1 MCGDVRLYAC
11 VLSFSCVVLCSAPV
25 CWLFAVHSCVGSVKS
40 IGKYSVYHSSVCCIS
55 IGRRLICCMC
65 AVCLCVVRMCV
76 VRVLSFRVLY
86 VCRACVGLCVV
97 CLLSILCVVCVL
109 SVKCVVCLP
118 SVRAFAL
125 RHPSL
130 CYLCVRMWLG
140 VPLFFPSHVCST
152 SVCLSVYR

>member
-1 MCGDVRLYAC
+1 MCGYVRLYVC

-40 IGKYSVYHSSVCCIS
+40 IGKYSVYHLSMFCIS
-55 IGRRLICCMC
+55 IGHRLICCMC

-97 CLLSILCVVCVL
+97 CLLSILCIVCVYCL
-109 SVKCVVCLP
+109 FSVLCVCRP
-118 SVRAFAL
+118 SVRL
-125 RHPSL
+125 L
-130 CYLCVRMWLG
+130 CAVRPCVICASICG
-140 VPLFFPSHVCST
+140 
-152 SVCLSVYR
+152 